1 MDSSTIVVNYGNFST
16 FYPFFFP
23 FIFLSF
29 FSILSL
35 QPLIFPLLLLGQAK
49 MLQNGVI
56 MDVTNVEQAL
66 IAQKAGACAVMA
78 LEKIPA
84 DIRKE
89 GGVARMTDPQVIKN
103 IFIIIFSF
111 FMSFSKKI
119 ELNYKQIAFK
129 GHNFHCKK
137 ENIVKTPL

>member
-1 MDSSTIVVNYGNFST
+1 
-16 FYPFFFP
+16 
-23 FIFLSF
+23 
-29 FSILSL
+29 
-35 QPLIFPLLLLGQAK
+35 LLLLNRFLGQAK

-89 GGVARMTDPQVIKN
+89 GGVARMTDPQV
-103 IFIIIFSF
+103 
-111 FMSFSKKI
+111 KKSI
-119 ELNYKQIAFK
+119 LYP
-129 GHNFHCKK
+129 H
-137 ENIVKTPL
+137 